1 MCHGLREMDP
11 PDDNEPYIALNW
23 IQSVTV
29 LWQTACAYLGSALR
43 DELRKLTEVA
53 KNFEKDT
60 LRELKVIQ
68 VIDFADIIWHQS
80 NGNIQLPI
88 SD

>member
-1 MCHGLREMDP
+1 MLHL
-11 PDDNEPYIALNW
+11 LH
-23 IQSVTV
+23 SV
-29 LWQTACAYLGSALR
+29 YDYFHSAWGGER
-43 DELRKLTEVA
+43 RQLTEVA